1 MSNNPNTQKTMITG
15 MSHDG
20 RGITRING
28 KTVFV
33 SGALVG
39 EEVRFEYIKKR
50 GKFDE
55 AKVTEIVT
63 SSPNRVTPKCA
74 HFGMC
79 GGCSLQHLSSEEQI
93 ALKQQTMLE
102 QLQHFG
108 NLQPEQLLSPLTGSV
123 WGYRRKARLGVKYVI
138 KKGRVLVGFREKN
151 GRFLA
156 DIANCEIL
164 HPSVGKNILA
174 LSELIASLQAYQS
187 IPQIEVAVGDV
198 KTALVFR
205 HMESLSKTDMA
216 KLSQFGEQHNMHIY
230 LQPKGPDS
238 VTLLYPDGPKY
249 LSYNLGNTE
258 LQFYPTDF
266 TQVNADIN
274 QQLAVRVIELFEP
287 QENDEIL
294 DLFCGLGNF
303 TLPLARHCRQIVGVE
318 GSDEMVQ
325 RANHNAQHNNITNAE
340 FYCAD
345 LTVDSIAAS
354 WAQRKYAKI
363 LLDPPRTGAMAIVKD
378 LAKFAAQKI
387 LYISCNPAT
396 LARDADII
404 LQQGYKLKYAGVMDM
419 FPHTSHV
426 EAIALFYI

>member
-1 MSNNPNTQKTMITG
+1 MNNPTIHKAVITG

-20 RGITRING
+20 RGIARING

-33 SGALVG
+33 DGALSG
-39 EEVRFEYIKKR
+39 EEVEFVYTRKR
-50 GKFDE
+50 AKFDE
-55 AKVTEIVT
+55 AKVSEIIT
-63 SSPNRVTPKCA
+63 SSPHRVVPRCA

-79 GGCSLQHLSSEEQI
+79 GGCSLQHLSSEEQL
-93 ALKQQTMLE
+93 ALKQQTLLE

-108 NLQPEQLLSPLTGSV
+108 NLQPEQLLPPLTAPV
-123 WGYRRKARLGVKYVI
+123 WGYRRKARLGVKFVI

-156 DIANCEIL
+156 DLASCEIL
-164 HPSVGKNILA
+164 HDSVGKNILA

-187 IPQIEVAVGDV
+187 IPQIEVAVGDST
-198 KTALVFR
+198 TALIFR
-205 HMESLSKTDMA
+205 HMEPLSTADLT
-216 KLSQFGEQHNMHIY
+216 KLEQFGGQHDMHIY

-238 VTLLYPDGPKY
+238 VTLLYPEGPKY
-249 LSYNLGNTE
+249 LSYNLDATE

-274 QQLAVRVIELFEP
+274 KQLAARVIELLEP
-287 QENDEIL
+287 QENDDIL

-303 TLPLARHCRQIVGVE
+303 TLPLAQHCRQIVGIE

-325 RANHNAQHNNITNAE
+325 RANHNAQHNNITNTE

-345 LTVDSIAAS
+345 LTVDSIAAL

-363 LLDPPRTGAMAIVKD
+363 LLDPPRIGAMAIVKD
-378 LAKFAAQKI
+378 LAKFAAQKV

-404 LQQGYKLKYAGVMDM
+404 VQQGYKLKYAGVMDM

-426 EAIALFYI
+426 EAIALFIK